1 MPCNSWDPVTC
12 AERSFGNAVASAVP
26 SAWSA
31 ICKSFAQA
39 AADVLTTFAHA
50 FTSIPSV
57 APGAAGIHSVYIVS
71 LGLAAFVAVLL
82 VFGQII
88 RTAWTADG
96 SGLAQALTG
105 GGKTVVAWMATA
117 TVATAALQASNNLTN
132 WIVAQTT
139 KTQGPLAVRLAGIV
153 NWAQVTGPGGQ
164 GTIAVSLL
172 LFVALV
178 GIVLVIVLWFELLL
192 RNAAIAIL
200 IAMSPIAAAG
210 QMSETTKVW
219 WQRTC
224 SAALQLIIMKPV
236 IALVFAVGFA
246 MSGNSHGVEAVL
258 EGLLVLVLAV
268 FSWPVIARFFT
279 FASIQAS
286 SSGLAT
292 ALGFA
297 LGRASSGGGR
307 GGGPAGQDPQRWSL
321 GTEQRTMAS
330 RGGGADG
337 AAGPEGGLAG
347 GGMGGGPGGTPGGGP
362 GTGGGGASGGGG
374 FGAVAAGVGMALQAA
389 YNAGSALAGRME
401 QTAGHAGMHGAYPY
415 STVGGSGG
423 RRMRRQ
429 GYGSG
434 QGGAP
439 MAPGGTDGNQGPQAA
454 GTPDEP
460 AAPKNEQAEPRNQG
474 QNAHP
479 LPAEPNA
486 ASPDVPP
493 NVPADSST
501 PPGDVPESGGQPGG
515 LGQRPAGPAPD
526 SPPGTDRPFSPDAAP
541 VTDSMPPQSSMA
553 PESSGPNENEP
564 GPAPDIREEYGSD
577 FGSDANGDDRS

>member
-12 AERSFGNAVASAVP
+12 AERSFGSAVASAVP
-26 SAWSA
+26 AAWGA

-57 APGAAGIHSVYIVS
+57 TPGAAGIHSVYIVS

-82 VFGQII
+82 VFGQVI

-117 TVATAALQASNNLTN
+117 AVATAALQASNNLTN

-172 LFVALV
+172 LIVALV

-210 QMSETTKVW
+210 QMSETTRVW

-224 SAALQLIIMKPV
+224 SAALQLTIMKPV

-297 LGRASSGGGR
+297 LGRASYGGGG

-337 AAGPEGGLAG
+337 AAGPGGGLAG
-347 GGMGGGPGGTPGGGP
+347 GGMGGGPGGAPGGSP
-362 GTGGGGASGGGG
+362 GTGGAGGGGGG

-429 GYGSG
+429 GYGAG

-454 GTPDEP
+454 GTPDDP
-460 AAPKNEQAEPRNQG
+460 ATPENQQAEPLTQG
-474 QNAHP
+474 QNAP
-479 LPAEPNA
+479 PVQAEPNA

-501 PPGDVPESGGQPGG
+501 PRGDVSQSGGQPGG
-515 LGQRPAGPAPD
+515 AGERPAGPVPD
-526 SPPGTDRPFSPDAAP
+526 SLDTAP
-541 VTDSMPPQSSMA
+541 AMDSTP

-577 FGSDANGDDRS
+577 FGSDANGEDRS